1 MSTRVT
7 IPLVST
13 NASDVTITA
22 WRCAPGARVR
32 PGEGLL
38 EVTTD
43 KAAFEVEA
51 PSEGTL
57 LAVYA
62 PPRSV
67 VPVGYI
73 VALLGEP
80 GETDPAVESDN
91 AAIVARQQHALT
103 ARDPAADASAAATAG
118 APSLRSPPP
127 SGTAL
132 PQAVRATPKA
142 RRLAAERGLDLEAV
156 RAATAA
162 TLITEAVLEAY
173 TLASRSQTP

>member
-13 NASDVTITA
+13 NAADVTVTA
-22 WRCAPGARVR
+22 WRSAPGARIAC
-32 PGEGLL
+32 GEVLL
-38 EVTTD
+38 DVTTD

-51 PSEGTL
+51 PTEGTL

-67 VPVGYI
+67 VPVGYV

-80 GETDPAVESDN
+80 GESDSAIEADN
-91 AAIVARQQHALT
+91 AALVARQQHTLT
-103 ARDPAADASAAATAG
+103 AREPPAV
-118 APSLRSPPP
+118 APGSTPPP
-127 SGTAL
+127 SGATVS

-142 RRLAAERGLDLEAV
+142 RRLAAERGLDLEEV
-156 RAATAA
+156 RVATAA
-162 TLITEAVLEAY
+162 AIITEAVLETY
-173 TLASRSQTP
+173 LSRRPDA